1 LPLIRKSTICWML
14 KNLPNCRLKLPAP
27 FVFYEATEPVMD
39 GDDLIEADTDSACDQ
54 TAVSKQDT
62 ATTVSASQS
71 VEETPE
77 SVKNDDQVEE

>member
-1 LPLIRKSTICWML
+1 
-14 KNLPNCRLKLPAP
+14 
-27 FVFYEATEPVMD
+27 MD